1 MVIKCDLISFD
12 INTNILNVKKKK
24 INKMYKRNGNTDGFQ
39 ERESHIISS
48 DLVTMSTI
56 AISEVLSAARRRE
69 SLQSICKKGL

>member
-12 INTNILNVKKKK
+12 INTNILNVKKK